1 MSRHQRDGEPERAP
15 AKRARN
21 GFPSRA
27 SAHCALPRRLGASD
41 EARIYF
47 SATTLPPAFLHS
59 SALLM
64 STNPLPLH
72 SFLPLQAFSAPLQ
85 LPLPLQALTPAHSTP
100 PPVLSAARATTLPAS
115 TRAAAA
121 LAMSIPLR
129 TAFVLPFIPV
139 SSLCLVVGVTS
150 RPSSVRFAAPDF
162 FYSACGCPPAPAA
175 SAAVANRL
183 TSIVPSVPTTGARF
197 CTRASQPAVVFW
209 LTPYFSRAKCSTFA
223 RIRSVRFAPYVPAG
237 R

>member
-1 MSRHQRDGEPERAP
+1 MPWVLTSNEGEAGSHDDPASYPGGLSR
-15 AKRARN
+15 
-21 GFPSRA
+21 
-27 SAHCALPRRLGASD
+27 
-41 EARIYF
+41 YF

-85 LPLPLQALTPAHSTP
+85 LPLPLQALTPAHSTL

-139 SSLCLVVGVTS
+139 SSLCLVVGFTS
-150 RPSSVRFAAPDF
+150 RPSSLRVAALDIL
-162 FYSACGCPPAPAA
+162 YSAGGCPPAPS

-183 TSIVPSVPTTGARF
+183 TSIVPSVPTTGASC
-197 CTRASQPAVVFW
+197 CTRASQPAVFFG
-209 LTPYFSRAKCSTFA
+209 LTPYFSRSK
-223 RIRSVRFAPYVPAG
+223 
-237 R
+237 

>member
-1 MSRHQRDGEPERAP
+1 MGVWPPTGGEAGSHDDP
-15 AKRARN
+15 ASSS
-21 GFPSRA
+21 GGPS
-27 SAHCALPRRLGASD
+27 L
-41 EARIYF
+41 YF

-72 SFLPLQAFSAPLQ
+72 SFLPLQAFWAPWQ

-100 PPVLSAARATTLPAS
+100 PPVLSAARATTLPAR

-150 RPSSVRFAAPDF
+150 RNR
-162 FYSACGCPPAPAA
+162 A
-175 SAAVANRL
+175 SASRRPTSSIRL
-183 TSIVPSVPTTGARF
+183 AAARPSRLRPRRWRTD
-197 CTRASQPAVVFW
+197 
-209 LTPYFSRAKCSTFA
+209 
-223 RIRSVRFAPYVPAG
+223 
-237 R
+237 

>member
-1 MSRHQRDGEPERAP
+1 WRSVL
-15 AKRARN
+15 
-21 GFPSRA
+21 
-27 SAHCALPRRLGASD
+27 ALPAVSSLFHLPLALHP
-41 EARIYF
+41 
-47 SATTLPPAFLHS
+47 LPPAHS
-59 SALLM
+59 A
-64 STNPLPLH
+64 
-72 SFLPLQAFSAPLQ
+72 
-85 LPLPLQALTPAHSTP
+85 P

-121 LAMSIPLR
+121 LAMRVPVR
-129 TAFVLPFIPV
+129 TAFVLPFSSV

-183 TSIVPSVPTTGARF
+183 TSSVPSVPTTGASC
-197 CTRASQPAVVFW
+197 CTRASQPAVFFG
-209 LTPYFSRAKCSTFA
+209 LTPYFSRSTCSTFA
-223 RIRSVRFAPYVPAG
+223 RMRSVRFAPYVPAG

>member
-1 MSRHQRDGEPERAP
+1 MPWGLTSNG
-15 AKRARN
+15 ARP
-21 GFPSRA
+21 GRMTTR
-27 SAHCALPRRLGASD
+27 PRSLEGRPY
-41 EARIYF
+41 YF

-64 STNPLPLH
+64 STTPLPLH

-100 PPVLSAARATTLPAS
+100 PPVLSVARATTLPAS

-139 SSLCLVVGVTS
+139 SSLCLVVGFTS
-150 RPSSVRFAAPDF
+150 RPSSARFAAPDF
-162 FYSACGCPPAPAA
+162 VYSACDCAPAPAA
-175 SAAVANRL
+175 SAAVANR
-183 TSIVPSVPTTGARF
+183 
-197 CTRASQPAVVFW
+197 
-209 LTPYFSRAKCSTFA
+209 
-223 RIRSVRFAPYVPAG
+223 
-237 R
+237 